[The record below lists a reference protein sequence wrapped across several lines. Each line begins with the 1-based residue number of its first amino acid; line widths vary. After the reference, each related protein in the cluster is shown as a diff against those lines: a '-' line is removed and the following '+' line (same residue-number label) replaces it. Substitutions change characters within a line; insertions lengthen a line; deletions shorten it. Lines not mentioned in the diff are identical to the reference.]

1 MRNAITPMNNLE
13 LQAARKLLM
22 MDVSEAA
29 AEIGKVSPRTWQY
42 WESGRSKVPTDVALE
57 IEALLEVRLERIGAI
72 DDQLAALPQGGVL
85 SLPYHL
91 AYETYAAAN
100 PEASRVL
107 WRIDQ
112 SIAAMYYTEGHAEL
126 IEQCPSTDLPE
137 A

>member
-1 MRNAITPMNNLE
+1 MRDAITPMNNLE

-57 IEALLEVRLERIGAI
+57 IEALLEVRLERMGVV
-72 DDQLAALPQGGVL
+72 DDQLAALATGEIL
-85 SLPYHL
+85 RLPYHISF
-91 AYETYAAAN
+91 ETYEAAN
-100 PEASRVL
+100 PGACRTI

-112 SIAAMYYTEGHAEL
+112 SIAAMFYTEGHAEL
-126 IEQCPSTDLPE
+126 Y
-137 A
+137 

>member
-1 MRNAITPMNNLE
+1 MRDALPPRNNLE

-29 AEIGKVSPRTWQY
+29 AEVGNVSPRTWQY

-57 IEALLEVRLERIGAI
+57 IETLLELRLERMRAI
-72 DDQLAALPQGGVL
+72 DDKLAALADGEIL

-91 AYETYAAAN
+91 SFDTYVAAN
-100 PEASRVL
+100 PEANKTL

-112 SIAAMYYTEGHAEL
+112 SIAAMYYTEGHAAL
-126 IEQCPSTDLPE
+126 V
-137 A
+137 

>member
-1 MRNAITPMNNLE
+1 MRDAITPMNNLE

-29 AEIGKVSPRTWQY
+29 AEIGKVAPRTWQY

-57 IEALLEVRLERIGAI
+57 VEGLLEARLERMRII
-72 DDQLAALPQGGVL
+72 DNQLAELAEDELL
-85 SLPYHL
+85 RLPYHISF
-91 AYETYAAAN
+91 ETYLAEN
-100 PEASRVL
+100 PGATRAL

-126 IEQCPSTDLPE
+126 V
-137 A
+137 

>member
-1 MRNAITPMNNLE
+1 MRDSIAPMNNLE

-42 WESGRSKVPTDVALE
+42 WEAGRSPVPTDVALE
-57 IEALLEVRLERIGAI
+57 VEAMLEVRLERMRAI
-72 DDQLAALPQGGVL
+72 DDQLAQLAEGETLK
-85 SLPYHL
+85 LPYHTSF
-91 AYETYAAAN
+91 ETYAAADTA
-100 PEASRVL
+100 ASKTL

-126 IEQCPSTDLPE
+126 V